1 MASDPGTSDPLS
13 SIGPPVDG
21 DSGRWE
27 LLRALG
33 AVCLQPP
40 PASDPLCD
48 ALGIARWGSAEHTAV
63 FLLDLSPHSSIYLG
77 AEGGIGGIAAETA
90 AGIWRTLG
98 LESPGEADHLATLLA
113 LYTHLGESVG
123 SCQTEAAKLRL
134 EHARQVLL
142 WEHLWSWVPAYLE
155 ALAGQPACP
164 AAAIQWAAVL
174 SSALDREARW
184 SEPPQVLPS
193 VLGDAP
199 PPLGEDPSVD
209 DLVKSVATPVSSGFI
224 LTFSDLTRC
233 ASTAGVGL
241 RRGERRFALRAML
254 EQDPASTLS
263 WLSSHARRWEDWFSA
278 RAQAKHPGVLIFE
291 WWAQRAGHTARL
303 LRSLL

>member
-1 MASDPGTSDPLS
+1 MRRDSGTSGPLF
-13 SIGPPVDG
+13 SIEAPADG

-33 AVCLQPP
+33 VVCLQPP

-48 ALGIARWGSAEHTAV
+48 ALGIARWQSAEHTGAFV
-63 FLLDLSPHSSIYLG
+63 LDLCPHSSIYLG

-90 AGIWRTLG
+90 AGMWRTLG
-98 LESPGEADHLATLLA
+98 LESPGDADHLATLLA
-113 LYTHLGESVG
+113 LYSHLGESVA
-123 SCQTEAAKLRL
+123 SCQTEAARMRL

-155 ALAGQPACP
+155 ALAGRPESPAV
-164 AAAIQWAAVL
+164 ARQWAAVL

-193 VLGDAP
+193 LLGDAP
-199 PPLGEDPSVD
+199 PPLCEDPSVD
-209 DLVKSVATPVSSGFI
+209 ALVKSVATPVSSGFI

-233 ASTAGVGL
+233 AATAGVGL
-241 RRGERRFALRAML
+241 RRGERRFAVRAML
-254 EQDPASTLS
+254 EQDSASTLS
-263 WLSSHARRWEDWFSA
+263 WLSAHARRWEDWFSTGVE
-278 RAQAKHPGVLIFE
+278 AQHPGGLIFE
-291 WWAQRAGHTARL
+291 WWAQRAGHTARI

>member
-1 MASDPGTSDPLS
+1 MRRDSHTSGSRAAPEQP
-13 SIGPPVDG
+13 IGG

-40 PASDPLCD
+40 PASDQLCD
-48 ALGIARWGSAEHTAV
+48 ALGIARWQRAEHTGV
-63 FLLDLSPHSSIYLG
+63 FVLDLSPHSSIYLG

-98 LESPGEADHLATLLA
+98 LKPPGDADHIGTLLA
-113 LYTHLGESVG
+113 LYAHLGESAG
-123 SCQTEAAKLRL
+123 SCQTEAAEKRL

-142 WEHLWSWVPAYLE
+142 WEHLWSWVPFYLE
-155 ALAGQPACP
+155 ALTGQPESP
-164 AAAIQWAAVL
+164 AAARQWAAVL
-174 SSALDREARW
+174 SSALDQEARW

-193 VLGDAP
+193 VLRDAP

-233 ASTAGVGL
+233 AAAAGVGL

-278 RAQAKHPGVLIFE
+278 RAEAKHPGELIFE
-291 WWAQRAGHTARL
+291 WWAQRAGHTARN